1 MNVLHDSS
9 VYTSEIEETL
19 PQRPIWRSR
28 WTMSTI
34 LGVLVPL
41 IAFIGWL
48 LSLRSIDLGK
58 MNDLG
63 LVSVFTP
70 LTLFSLVLLLLS
82 FFLALRQQPLNT
94 YILLLH
100 VLLLIFMLYGVTSL
114 LEAEPRFSVVYRHA
128 GFTEYIMRHGSV
140 DPGLDAY
147 FDWAGFF
154 IFSAF
159 LTKIAGYST
168 VLSYAAWS
176 PFFLNLI
183 YFFPLYVIFST
194 ATNDKRI
201 IWFAT
206 WFFYLTNWI
215 G

>member
-1 MNVLHDSS
+1 M
-9 VYTSEIEETL
+9 T
-19 PQRPIWRSR
+19 
-28 WTMSTI
+28 
-34 LGVLVPL
+34 
-41 IAFIGWL
+41 
-48 LSLRSIDLGK
+48 
-58 MNDLG
+58 DLG
-63 LVSVFTP
+63 LISVLPMGTIIP
-70 LTLFSLVLLLLS
+70 LFLLTAS
-82 FFLALRQQPLNT
+82 FCLTMWQKKKRVPV
-94 YILLLH
+94 ILLHILI
-100 VLLLIFMLYGVTSL
+100 LIFMLYGITALIETV
-114 LEAEPRFSVVYRHA
+114 PRFDVVYRHA
-128 GFTEYIMRHGSV
+128 GYTEYIMRHGSV

-183 YFFPLYVIFST
+183 YFFPLYIIFTS
-194 ATNDKRI
+194 ATTDKRI

-215 G
+215 GQDYFSPQGLNFFFYLVVIAILREMV